1 MGDALACVLFN
12 VALAKV
18 IQHSGIETT
27 GTIFYKSVQLLAL
40 IGLDWIGFS
49 ILDSGGS

>member
-18 IQHSGIETT
+18 IQHSGIQTT
-27 GTIFYKSVQLLAL
+27 GTIFYKSV
-40 IGLDWIGFS
+40 
-49 ILDSGGS
+49 